1 VINSRFLHKPHAQ
14 NPTGNG
20 FYDLYLLNTV
30 PPSNTLDS
38 PQADSESQIKPT
50 SLIDAAHIVAG
61 HFLNNEIKSLFTLPF
76 QYYPQDLNTILGEDY
91 WKEPVIWQGEMPP
104 TTIAFFALNP
114 LGLRSPWE
122 LRSP

>member
-1 VINSRFLHKPHAQ
+1 LEKWFQASLIFLLGFILAVGPWSIRNQVLYSTNTYTQKIQAVINSRFLHKPHAQ

-50 SLIDAAHIVAG
+50 SLIDAAHIVVRT
-61 HFLNNEIKSLFTLPF
+61 FS
-76 QYYPQDLNTILGEDY
+76 QQ
-91 WKEPVIWQGEMPP
+91 
-104 TTIAFFALNP
+104 
-114 LGLRSPWE
+114 
-122 LRSP
+122 